1 MDLRRNCRINEPYR
15 TATGVWPRTTGLLDW
30 WQPRLFD
37 GQCSRQHA
45 APWNGSNGS
54 GLGRAATGATRTA
67 SGGDLIGW
75 RCDTDGS
82 VKSWPDLP
90 HAPPAAQHTRDG
102 RPGLRNWFRIPL
114 TVKLF
119 LGLLL
124 IQVVTA
130 LLLYAWW
137 RTGSTDAAL
146 TFGALAIASALFAAL
161 WLAAVARG
169 HSAETLLRAEGNL
182 ARERERHRRL
192 TAEERA
198 RAVEH
203 ARRQVERETQR
214 IRNRSNVK
222 LYGAFAGVAGLG
234 TLLLLTQFLS
244 LGVLLI
250 SSSGGAVAGYL
261 LRARQEAR
269 RQNQLGRE
277 EVARLVPGTRVLQA
291 PDDRASATGS
301 IHNEDSHK

>member
-1 MDLRRNCRINEPYR
+1 MR
-15 TATGVWPRTTGLLDW
+15 
-30 WQPRLFD
+30 
-37 GQCSRQHA
+37 S
-45 APWNGSNGS
+45 
-54 GLGRAATGATRTA
+54 
-67 SGGDLIGW
+67 
-75 RCDTDGS
+75 
-82 VKSWPDLP
+82 
-90 HAPPAAQHTRDG
+90 
-102 RPGLRNWFRIPL
+102 WFRVPL

-119 LGLLL
+119 LGLVL

-161 WLAAVARG
+161 WLASLAG
-169 HSAETLLRAEGNL
+169 SHSAEALLRAEGHL
-182 ARERERHRRL
+182 ARERERHKRL

-198 RAVEH
+198 KAVER

-214 IRNRSNVK
+214 VRNRSNVK

-261 LRARQEAR
+261 LRLRQESR
-269 RQNQLGRE
+269 RQSQLERGD
-277 EVARLVPGTRVLQA
+277 APRLVPGTRVLEG
-291 PDDRASATGS
+291 PTDRDTAKGPPSE
-301 IHNEDSHK
+301 EDRRT

>member
-1 MDLRRNCRINEPYR
+1 MR
-15 TATGVWPRTTGLLDW
+15 
-30 WQPRLFD
+30 
-37 GQCSRQHA
+37 S
-45 APWNGSNGS
+45 
-54 GLGRAATGATRTA
+54 
-67 SGGDLIGW
+67 
-75 RCDTDGS
+75 
-82 VKSWPDLP
+82 
-90 HAPPAAQHTRDG
+90 
-102 RPGLRNWFRIPL
+102 WFRIPL

-119 LGLLL
+119 IALVLVQG
-124 IQVVTA
+124 VTA

-146 TFGALAIASALFAAL
+146 TFGALAVASALFAAL
-161 WLAAVARG
+161 WLASLARG
-169 HSAETLLRAEGNL
+169 HTVAAVLRAEGDL

-214 IRNRSNVK
+214 VRNRSNVK

-269 RQNQLGRE
+269 RQSQLGRE
-277 EVARLVPGTRVLQA
+277 DAPRLVPASRVLEA
-291 PDDRASATGS
+291 PDDGTSATRTHDHGER
-301 IHNEDSHK
+301 H